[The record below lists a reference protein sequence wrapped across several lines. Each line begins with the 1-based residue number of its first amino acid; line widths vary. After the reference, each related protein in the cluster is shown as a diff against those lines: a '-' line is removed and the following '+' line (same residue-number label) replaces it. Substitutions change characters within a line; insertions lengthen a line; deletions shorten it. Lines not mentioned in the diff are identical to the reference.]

1 MAETHTL
8 KAHYRSERGKSAAR
22 KMRRGG
28 QIPAVIYG
36 HGDKTRELTVDAH
49 ELEVLFSRISVEN
62 TIINLAITEEKAEVP
77 ALVRDVQAH
86 PYKGSVLHVDF
97 YQIHAGETLE
107 VEIPIRLVGSAPG
120 VREGGILEQPIHELP
135 IRCLPAAIPQVLEVD
150 VSGLDMGDSLHV
162 SDIPLPEGVE
172 SLMDPERTICSVVA
186 PAALAAS
193 EDEEEGLADELAP
206 KGVGGEVGQPE
217 LIRRREEEEEEE

>member
-8 KAHYRSERGKSAAR
+8 NASHRSERGKGAAR
-22 KMRRGG
+22 KLRREGR
-28 QIPAVIYG
+28 IPAVIYG
-36 HGDKTRELTVDAH
+36 HGDETRALAVDAH

-62 TIINLAITEEKAEVP
+62 TIINLAIAEEKAEVP

-86 PYKGSVLHVDF
+86 PFKGSVLHVDF

-186 PAALAAS
+186 PAAVAAAD
-193 EDEEEGLADELAP
+193 DEEEGLPDELAP
-206 KGVGGEVGQPE
+206 EGVGGEVEQPE
-217 LIRRREEEEEEE
+217 LIRRRGEEGEEE